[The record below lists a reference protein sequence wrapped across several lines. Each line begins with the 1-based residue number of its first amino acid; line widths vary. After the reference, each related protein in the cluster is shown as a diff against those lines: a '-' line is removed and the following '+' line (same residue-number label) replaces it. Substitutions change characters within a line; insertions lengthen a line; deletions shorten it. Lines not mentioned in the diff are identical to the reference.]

1 MSMTTSMG
9 TPMEMPPSRGVRVRE
24 AVAEDAAVLV
34 EMVCEEARE
43 AEGRVPGEEVVRGA
57 VEAALRDPSLARYWV
72 AEVEGEAGGPRA
84 VGAIAVVR
92 EWSDW
97 NNAAYWWIQFVYVV
111 PEERGGA
118 VVRALVEHVRAEAQR
133 AGAPEVRL
141 YVHGEN
147 ARAIRAYEKLGF
159 ARLPYVAMTLRL

>member
-1 MSMTTSMG
+1 LSS
-9 TPMEMPPSRGVRVRE
+9 VVVQVRE
-24 AVAEDAAVLV
+24 ASTADADVLV
-34 EMVCEEARE
+34 AMVCEEARE

-57 VEAALRDPSLARYWV
+57 VEAALREPALARYWV
-72 AEVEGEAGGPRA
+72 AEVASGGGGDGASARP

-111 PEERGGA
+111 PERRGGE
-118 VVRALVEHVRAEAQR
+118 VVRALVERVREEAR
-133 AGAPEVRL
+133 VAGAPEVRL

-147 ARAIRAYEKLGF
+147 ARAIRAYEKIGF
-159 ARLPYVAMTLRL
+159 ARLPYVAMMLKP

>member
-1 MSMTTSMG
+1 M
-9 TPMEMPPSRGVRVRE
+9 VDVQVRE
-24 AVAEDAAVLV
+24 AGAADAAVLV

-43 AEGRVPGEEVVRGA
+43 AAREAEGRVTGVEVVRGA
-57 VEAALRDPSLARYWV
+57 VEAALRDPLLARYWI
-72 AEVEGEAGGPRA
+72 AEVEGIA

-97 NNAAYWWIQFVYVV
+97 NNAAYWWIQFVFVAA
-111 PEERGGA
+111 EHRGGV
-118 VVRALVEHVRAEAQR
+118 VVRALVEHVREEAKR